1 MTRLR
6 HTIYSP
12 VPEESTPYTVNFNP
26 GMHISTLLHLHHLTD
41 EKLIAFTGSGGKTTL
56 MYQISRAL
64 SAAGRRSICTTTTH
78 IAIPGPEDCPRWMI
92 MKNNYEECRNAWEA
106 GHDPPYRLT
115 LGWDLDETG
124 TKLTGLPLDMI
135 HRISAWKGLNTLL
148 IEADGSR
155 GKSLKGY
162 RSGEPVL
169 PREEHCTMVI
179 LGMDILGKPLDAIH
193 VHRPEIV
200 REHQSALEEN
210 LVVNARH
217 LETMLFHPEGYL
229 AKAGS
234 GRKILV
240 LNKIE
245 NPEQYSAALEFSHR
259 ISSHGIPVVFRG
271 PLWGYE
277 EGHYFAPHLPR
288 EKNS

>member
-1 MTRLR
+1 MNL
-6 HTIYSP
+6 
-12 VPEESTPYTVNFNP
+12 
-26 GMHISTLLHLHHLTD
+26 STLLNLHHLTD
-41 EKLIAFTGSGGKTTL
+41 EKLVAFTGSGGKTTL

-64 SAAGRRSICTTTTH
+64 SAAGRRSICTTTTR
-78 IAIPGPEDCPRWMI
+78 IAIPGPDESPRWMLL
-92 MKNNYEECRNAWEA
+92 KDNYEECRSFWEDE
-106 GHDPPYRLT
+106 HDSPHRLT
-115 LGWDLDETG
+115 LGWELDETG
-124 TKLTGLPLDMI
+124 TKLTGLPLDMV
-135 HRISAWKGLNTLL
+135 HRISAWKGLDTLL

-179 LGMDILGKPLDAIH
+179 LGMDVLGKPIDAVH
-193 VHRPEIV
+193 MHRPEIV
-200 REHQSALEEN
+200 KEHMA
-210 LVVNARH
+210 VPPGDMTVNARH

-234 GRKILV
+234 GRRILV

-245 NPEQYSAALEFSHR
+245 NQEHYRSALELSHR
-259 ISSHGIPVVFRG
+259 VSSHGIPVVFRG

-277 EGHYFAPHLPR
+277 EGRYFALHLPR
-288 EKNS
+288 EKNP